1 MNPQAHR
8 LIFNKS
14 RNCMM
19 AVCETAKSTSK
30 GGASSSSKRSKSRR
44 CTSFAEQKKS
54 GLFAAGAG
62 ITIGKQQQSLGQQG
76 STSTAVGS
84 TVGAIDGNVTITA
97 GKQYTQVGSDVLAP
111 GGDVNIKAQD
121 VKIVEARE
129 TSSNASEQKAKQGG
143 LTFSFSNPVVSALQG
158 VQNAAHVAQA
168 AGDTSSGR
176 MQALAAASA
185 ALSLQNTAAQVAEI
199 AKDPAAAASVGIS
212 ISLGSSKSQSNSSS
226 QNNTAQASNVQ
237 AGGSV
242 NITATGAGENSN
254 ILVQGSNIQAGSQ
267 AGDAVNLNADN
278 QVDLLASSN
287 TSTSTS
293 NNQSSGASI
302 GVAFTVGAQSGL
314 SFTASANKASGTGNG
329 QDTTF
334 NNTHVS
340 GNTVNITSGGDTN
353 LIGAVV
359 AGNTVN
365 TTVGGD
371 LTIQSLQDTSTY
383 TSQQSSSG
391 GGVSVCVPPF
401 CYGSSSAS
409 ASAGKSNVNSNYASV
424 NEQSGI
430 QAGDGGFN
438 VAVAGNTALVGGAIS
453 STQAAVNAGLNSFT
467 TGGTLTT
474 SDIQNTAAYDAN
486 GYQIGA
492 SLSTQL
498 GDQSSAQAQQAMQDQ
513 GMSTALIKQTAN
525 AQLSGSSSKPSGS
538 AGIGSASGNAGSITA
553 SGISGIAG
561 NTAVRTGSQ
570 ETGIAPIFD
579 QAQVQKDI
587 DAQVQITAAF
597 GSQASKAWGTY
608 ADNQA
613 NDQTKTAEERA
624 SGPKAAA
631 CAPLAMRP

>member
-1 MNPQAHR
+1 
-8 LIFNKS
+8 
-14 RNCMM
+14 
-19 AVCETAKSTSK
+19 
-30 GGASSSSKRSKSRR
+30 
-44 CTSFAEQKKS
+44 
-54 GLFAAGAG
+54 
-62 ITIGKQQQSLGQQG
+62 
-76 STSTAVGS
+76 
-84 TVGAIDGNVTITA
+84 
-97 GKQYTQVGSDVLAP
+97 
-111 GGDVNIKAQD
+111 
-121 VKIVEARE
+121 
-129 TSSNASEQKAKQGG
+129 
-143 LTFSFSNPVVSALQG
+143 
-158 VQNAAHVAQA
+158 
-168 AGDTSSGR
+168 
-176 MQALAAASA
+176 
-185 ALSLQNTAAQVAEI
+185 
-199 AKDPAAAASVGIS
+199 
-212 ISLGSSKSQSNSSS
+212 
-226 QNNTAQASNVQ
+226 
-237 AGGSV
+237 
-242 NITATGAGENSN
+242 
-254 ILVQGSNIQAGSQ
+254 
-267 AGDAVNLNADN
+267 
-278 QVDLLASSN
+278 
-287 TSTSTS
+287 
-293 NNQSSGASI
+293 
-302 GVAFTVGAQSGL
+302 
-314 SFTASANKASGTGNG
+314 
-329 QDTTF
+329 
-334 NNTHVS
+334 
-340 GNTVNITSGGDTN
+340 
-353 LIGAVV
+353 VV

-383 TSQQSSSG
+383 NSQQSSSG
-391 GGVSVCVPPF
+391 GGVSICVPPF
-401 CYGSSSAS
+401 CYGTSSAS

-438 VAVAGNTALVGGAIS
+438 VAVAGDTTLVGGAIS

-613 NDQTKTAEERA
+613 NDPTKTAEERA
-624 SGPKAAA
+624 QWAEGGSLRSIGHAAIGGLTGGAAGAAGQGASALAAPTLNDLQASIAAGLVDAGLPQSVATAAGQLVSGATAAGLGAAVGGTAGAAAAFNGDLNNRQLHVTETEAIKRAAMGDKEKEARLTKAACYA
-631 CAPLAMRP
+631 VKCWAQYPEGSVEREKFYVSPLELSGLATEMAWVNAQAASSNLFGYSDWAIAKDAFQAGPLPTIQNGGKVVGGGLAVATGNTICVTSGLGCVVGVPLAAFGASEAIEGGTGLYNSFMGQGSQGYNPIRIGFNAVAPVWGDTAYDATFLLLSAGAIGARVPLQVGASDGINRVNSLFGVTVPRWQNPIINPLNKTVLLPQTAAQGSLLYGVVEKVPAVVEDVKKAQGSK